1 MPISIVTA
9 FFDIGRGD
17 WASRP
22 NTPDWLARSTENYF
36 ACFER
41 LCQLENEIVVFTE
54 SRFADRIHAAR
65 AKLGYSTQT
74 KIIAKDRL
82 FEEHAD
88 RLETIA
94 RIMRQPGYLD
104 GVTHPH
110 CPEYWEPRYVLI
122 NYLKSTFACEALD
135 SGLATGDFAAWI
147 DFGYCRDEAT
157 LPKSLKWDYPF
168 SDRIHLW
175 NIERPDSQ
183 DLVSIIKTNK
193 VYFTGPAIVAS
204 RSKWPELKRLMQNAF
219 DMLVSF
225 RLMDDDQTLLLMSY
239 RAAPHLFETHYVDAA
254 KTGWFIIF
262 KDYNIYEGRTATG

>member
-1 MPISIVTA
+1 V
-9 FFDIGRGD
+9 IGR
-17 WASRP
+17 AARTLP
-22 NTPDWLARSTENYF
+22 AWLGAQHGELF
-36 ACFER
+36 R
-41 LCQLENEIVVFTE
+41 LLRAHVPLENEIVVFTE

-157 LPKSLKWDYPF
+157 LPKSLKWDYPVLRPHP
-168 SDRIHLW
+168 SVEHRAAPIHRTSFRSS
-175 NIERPDSQ
+175 RP
-183 DLVSIIKTNK
+183 I
-193 VYFTGPAIVAS
+193 
-204 RSKWPELKRLMQNAF
+204 RSTSPVPPSLRACGKWPELKRLMQNAF